1 MSPALAPSPLDV
13 GTGGKNLRSFG
24 TPVENS
30 EVRNASTFGVLELT
44 LHPSAYDWRFVPEAG
59 KTFADSGSAPCH

>member
-24 TPVENS
+24 TPVANS

-44 LHPSAYDWRFVPEAG
+44 LHSSAYYWRFVPEAG